1 MLSSMKLLRGKAYN
15 AAAEYARSRS
25 GVSAGTPTSPHVRED
40 LTRGHFS
47 TRGDQRA
54 SVTSGVSNLF
64 FSRSAPAASSGD
76 HDHHQVQGNNY
87 AHLRGAT
94 TGNITPSSN
103 VEDGRDPLLPQNTF
117 TSGSYVKVLDLG
129 PLVNSLASSHPQ
141 VIAEFV
147 AVKRQPISHLTFTHD
162 GNAILVGPKD
172 GQVVRVFQLRR
183 RAHVLRGVSGGAE
196 DGCNLGGGGNGKE
209 RKNAGAGARPGLVP
223 APSWTPPP
231 PGLEEDAPWHVYN
244 LRRGRTSA
252 VIQDMEVSPDGRW
265 VAVGTGKGTVHV
277 FAINPYGG
285 QPDLRSHMDTK
296 IWNIDKPVS
305 VLTCFLSFEVETD
318 ALPSSHFPWS

>member
-1 MLSSMKLLRGKAYN
+1 VKSLDGKAYN
-15 AAAEYARSRS
+15 TGAEYTRSRS
-25 GVSAGTPTSPHVRED
+25 GVSTGTPTSPHVRED
-40 LTRGHFS
+40 PTRGLFS

-76 HDHHQVQGNNY
+76 RDHDQVHGNNH
-87 AHLRGAT
+87 AHFRGAT
-94 TGNITPSSN
+94 TGDAAPSSD
-103 VEDGRDPLLPQNTF
+103 VEDGRDALLPQNTF

-183 RAHVLRGVSGGAE
+183 RAHVLRGLSGGAE
-196 DGCNLGGGGNGKE
+196 GGCNLGGGGNGKE
-209 RKNAGAGARPGLVP
+209 RKNAGPGSVP
-223 APSWTPPP
+223 APSWTPHS

-296 IWNIDKPVS
+296 IWNVDKPVS
-305 VLTCFLSFEVETD
+305 V
-318 ALPSSHFPWS
+318 